1 MELHFTCISSQIVT
15 TPDQW
20 PGTSQLII
28 TEKSSRIAIFT
39 QAENEGF
46 FNIFNYYVSG
56 LLEGVI
62 DASANNIEN
71 VEAGQSKEKLMKD
84 IPQWRSGQYE

>member
-1 MELHFTCISSQIVT
+1 MELLFICISSQIVT

-28 TEKSSRIAIFT
+28 TEKSSLIAIFT

-46 FNIFNYYVSG
+46 FTFLITMFQAYLKV
-56 LLEGVI
+56 
-62 DASANNIEN
+62 
-71 VEAGQSKEKLMKD
+71 
-84 IPQWRSGQYE
+84 

>member
-1 MELHFTCISSQIVT
+1 MCISSQIVT

-46 FNIFNYYVSG
+46 FLTYLITMFQAYLKV
-56 LLEGVI
+56 
-62 DASANNIEN
+62 
-71 VEAGQSKEKLMKD
+71 
-84 IPQWRSGQYE
+84 